1 MGPFNRATIQQK
13 LRAGEISQLH
23 EIKVGERWVTVR
35 AFLSE
40 TPAATPPPPPP
51 PEQEMDKEEPEPE
64 PEPAE
69 PFVPQEEER
78 PRLRFRRD
86 AAPDLPP
93 APPPMPPPP
102 VVPFPTAPTM
112 FTGTQYAG
120 FWRRAAAAL
129 LDGLLLGAVWLVLG
143 GITMLLMLVP
153 LLGFAAMIVM
163 PLIGLAAGWLYYALL
178 ESSARQATLGKRAVG
193 IVVSDLNGRRV
204 SFGRA
209 TGRFFGKTVSS
220 ILMAGYIMAAF
231 TEKKQGLHDMMAGT
245 VVTIKQ

>member
-1 MGPFNRATIQQK
+1 
-13 LRAGEISQLH
+13 
-23 EIKVGERWVTVR
+23 
-35 AFLSE
+35 
-40 TPAATPPPPPP
+40 
-51 PEQEMDKEEPEPE
+51 
-64 PEPAE
+64 
-69 PFVPQEEER
+69 
-78 PRLRFRRD
+78 
-86 AAPDLPP
+86 
-93 APPPMPPPP
+93 
-102 VVPFPTAPTM
+102 
-112 FTGTQYAG
+112 
-120 FWRRAAAAL
+120 
-129 LDGLLLGAVWLVLG
+129 
-143 GITMLLMLVP
+143 
-153 LLGFAAMIVM
+153 MIVM